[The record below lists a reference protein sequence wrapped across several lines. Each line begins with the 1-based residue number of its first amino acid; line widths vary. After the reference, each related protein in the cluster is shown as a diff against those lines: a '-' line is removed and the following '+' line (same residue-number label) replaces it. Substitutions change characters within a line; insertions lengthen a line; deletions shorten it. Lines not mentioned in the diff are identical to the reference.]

1 VDLNNGLPEQIIID
15 GNKFD
20 VHDLDNNGRALVLR
34 VRDIQEEIAEI
45 NLKLVELQTL
55 SNLWAKKLKESMRL
69 VDE

>member
-1 VDLNNGLPEQIIID
+1 MDLNNGLPEQIIID

>member
-1 VDLNNGLPEQIIID
+1 MDLGLPEQIIID

-20 VHDLDNNGRALVLR
+20 VTDLDNNGRALVLR

-55 SNLWAKKLKESMRL
+55 SNFWAKKLKESMRL